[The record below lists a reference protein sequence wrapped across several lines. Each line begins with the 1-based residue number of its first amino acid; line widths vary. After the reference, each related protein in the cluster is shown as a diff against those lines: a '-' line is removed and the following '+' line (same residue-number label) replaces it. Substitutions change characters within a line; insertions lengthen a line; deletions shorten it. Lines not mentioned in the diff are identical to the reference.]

1 MRRALE
7 RLGPTFVKA
16 GQLLSTRPDILPES
30 YLAELRK
37 LQDEVPPVPFDV
49 IRGMVE
55 RELDGKL
62 EDVFASFD
70 ETPLAAASI
79 GQVHAAVLPTGEDV
93 VVKVQRPDIRDA
105 INVDLDI
112 LQTQARFVAAN
123 TQWGR
128 QMDVVSYATEISS
141 ILHGEL
147 DYVVEGRNAER
158 FATDFDTVPDV
169 RFPVVYW
176 DFTTQRV
183 LTLERFYG
191 IKLDDIAAL
200 DAGGYDRALLAR
212 RGVEAYLKMV
222 FDDGFYHADPHPG
235 NIFVCEDGSLGFT
248 DFGRVG
254 IVSGVME
261 ERLSDL
267 FIALVDRDD
276 AATLEALIEMGVA
289 PETTDERAM
298 RAALSRMFARYY
310 DTAIEELHVGD
321 IIAGLMQ
328 AVRVHGLHLPADYAL
343 ALATFMTLEG
353 VGLRLDPTFNLVRTA
368 APFARRIVEERLSP
382 ITVARRFTRSI
393 RQASRLL
400 TELPESISK
409 IARRA
414 AQGRFLLEVQ
424 PVGLDPVLDR
434 IAELVNRLAFAVLV
448 GSFVLGLSLL
458 LRQAKLPNLLLELFG
473 VVLVF
478 SFGVGVWLFV
488 SIFWSM
494 WRSRRHPRRM

>member
-1 MRRALE
+1 MPTPIRYKHFGRYTEIATVLGELGLGYLLDEFGLTRFLPGSWRAPHRSREPQISIEARVRRALE

-62 EDVFASFD
+62 EVVFASFD

-105 INVDLDI
+105 IDVDLDI

-235 NIFVCEDGSLGFT
+235 NIFVCEDGLSASPTSAGSASCPASW
-248 DFGRVG
+248 R
-254 IVSGVME
+254 SGCPTSSS
-261 ERLSDL
+261 RSS
-267 FIALVDRDD
+267 
-276 AATLEALIEMGVA
+276 TG
-289 PETTDERAM
+289 TTR
-298 RAALSRMFARYY
+298 
-310 DTAIEELHVGD
+310 
-321 IIAGLMQ
+321 
-328 AVRVHGLHLPADYAL
+328 P
-343 ALATFMTLEG
+343 
-353 VGLRLDPTFNLVRTA
+353 
-368 APFARRIVEERLSP
+368 
-382 ITVARRFTRSI
+382 
-393 RQASRLL
+393 
-400 TELPESISK
+400 
-409 IARRA
+409 
-414 AQGRFLLEVQ
+414 
-424 PVGLDPVLDR
+424 
-434 IAELVNRLAFAVLV
+434 
-448 GSFVLGLSLL
+448 
-458 LRQAKLPNLLLELFG
+458 
-473 VVLVF
+473 
-478 SFGVGVWLFV
+478 
-488 SIFWSM
+488 
-494 WRSRRHPRRM
+494 RSRR